1 MSTVLGGDGDA
12 DVFERARGLGFAGVE
27 IVLGR
32 AELRSRTPTRLDA
45 LHRAKESSG
54 LEIPSLVLGEHNS
67 GGLADADLGVA
78 EAAAQDVRD
87 AIGWARELGAGAV
100 LVPFFL
106 RGELRSDADVAR
118 AEAAFRALCPE
129 AAACGVTLL
138 YEGMLPAARVHRLAE
153 GVGSEGF
160 GCYFDLANPL
170 GRGLDAATEIRA
182 LAELVRQVHVKDG
195 HVKPG
200 DCRPGLGRVDFA
212 ETERALEEIG
222 FDGWI
227 VLETPPGPPPLVAR
241 DLSFTRAAFP
251 RLEKPAWPRLGAFSY
266 DFGAGEWERFGE
278 TFGRL
283 GLEAVQLG
291 DPLLSE
297 CLDDPGSIPA
307 SVVNLRE
314 HGVEVAA
321 LAGYSNLIAPD
332 AARRRAN
339 IDRIAR
345 CLEHARA
352 LGTFVVATETGTRH
366 PVGEWTDS
374 PENWG
379 ETAWSLLHEALEI
392 LVPIAERTGV
402 VLALEA
408 TVKNVLRTQGQVI
421 GLLERFPSEYLQL
434 VCDPYN
440 YLSGTLM
447 PARERHTR
455 ELLGRLE
462 HRFVVAHLK
471 DVDERGAEEGT
482 PELGTGVF
490 EQRPYLEFL
499 RDRRPDLPL
508 IVEHLPLEHVP
519 DAIERVRAAVA

>member
-45 LHRAKESSG
+45 LRRAKESSG
-54 LEIPSLVLGEHNS
+54 LEIPHLVLGEHNS

-195 HVKPG
+195 HVEAGRLPSRARPRRLRRDRARTRG
-200 DCRPGLGRVDFA
+200 DRIRRLD
-212 ETERALEEIG
+212 RAR
-222 FDGWI
+222 DAARAAD
-227 VLETPPGPPPLVAR
+227 LVAR
-241 DLSFTRAAFP
+241 DLSFTRAAFSAAREWRRGRASARSP
-251 RLEKPAWPRLGAFSY
+251 TTSAPARG
-266 DFGAGEWERFGE
+266 RFGE

-291 DPLLSE
+291 DPHS
-297 CLDDPGSIPA
+297 
-307 SVVNLRE
+307 
-314 HGVEVAA
+314 
-321 LAGYSNLIAPD
+321 
-332 AARRRAN
+332 
-339 IDRIAR
+339 
-345 CLEHARA
+345 
-352 LGTFVVATETGTRH
+352 
-366 PVGEWTDS
+366 
-374 PENWG
+374 
-379 ETAWSLLHEALEI
+379 
-392 LVPIAERTGV
+392 
-402 VLALEA
+402 
-408 TVKNVLRTQGQVI
+408 
-421 GLLERFPSEYLQL
+421 
-434 VCDPYN
+434 
-440 YLSGTLM
+440 
-447 PARERHTR
+447 
-455 ELLGRLE
+455 
-462 HRFVVAHLK
+462 
-471 DVDERGAEEGT
+471 
-482 PELGTGVF
+482 
-490 EQRPYLEFL
+490 
-499 RDRRPDLPL
+499 
-508 IVEHLPLEHVP
+508 
-519 DAIERVRAAVA
+519 